1 MEEDKKYLSKELK
14 KELEDIFDQ
23 LRNGKWIVRNQMS
36 RAKGGMFD
44 DFIGDWLVSN
54 VMDHSKVYTIIEH
67 DYYRVTQLLEDLGVI
82 SEEG

>member
-1 MEEDKKYLSKELK
+1 MEEDKVYLQKELK

-44 DFIGDWLVSN
+44 DFIGDRLVSN

-67 DYYRVTQLLEDLGVI
+67 DYDRVIQLLEDLGVI